1 MTLHRTLLNKYVF
14 TSDKLL
20 KYKDRDN
27 SDRNYMMVNNE
38 IRADIKKLFAF
49 IYQSVLTNK
58 PAHDITA
65 NDLDFWENFDCDFR
79 ILPHAHVVITIYC
92 NTKKESRLITHY
104 DNYVKSN
111 EICPVTKDFF
121 EALREEIYRDDLP
134 L

>member
-49 IYQSVLTNK
+49 IYDSVLSNK
-58 PAHDITA
+58 PGHEITA

-92 NTKKESRLITHY
+92 NTKKESRLIRHY